1 MSVPAISFGKTAL
14 AVLAL
19 GVFAMPVASAFAT
32 SEDPTQAPVA
42 ATAAAPAA
50 GSPAAATAAAPAAG
64 APAAA
69 APAAALTAEQTVA
82 ARALFT
88 QYSCGACHTLGAAG
102 GSGHIGPELDGNA
115 NLDHAYI
122 VSRVSNG
129 QGAMPGFGGMIAAD
143 QIDLLA
149 NYIMAVKQ

>member
-1 MSVPAISFGKTAL
+1 MSVPAISFGKSAL
-14 AVLAL
+14 AVLAF
-19 GVFAMPVASAFAT
+19 GMVAVPVASAFAT
-32 SEDPTQAPVA
+32 SDTPTQAPA
-42 ATAAAPAA
+42 ATTAAPAA
-50 GSPAAATAAAPAAG
+50 APPAATR
-64 APAAA
+64 
-69 APAAALTAEQTVA
+69 AALTAEQTVA

-115 NLDHAYI
+115 NLDHDYI

-149 NYIMAVKQ
+149 NYILAVKQ

>member
-19 GVFAMPVASAFAT
+19 GMVAVPVASAFAT
-32 SEDPTQAPVA
+32 SDTPAQAPVA
-42 ATAAAPAA
+42 
-50 GSPAAATAAAPAAG
+50 
-64 APAAA
+64 AAA
-69 APAAALTAEQTVA
+69 APAAAPPAATRAALTAEETVA

-115 NLDHAYI
+115 NLDHDYI

-149 NYIMAVKQ
+149 NYILAVKQ

>member
-1 MSVPAISFGKTAL
+1 MSVTATSFGKTAL

-19 GVFAMPVASAFAT
+19 GVFALPVASAFAT
-32 SEDPTQAPVA
+32 SEDPTQAP
-42 ATAAAPAA
+42 
-50 GSPAAATAAAPAAG
+50 AAATAAAPAA
-64 APAAA
+64 AP
-69 APAAALTAEQTVA
+69 ALTAEQTVA

-88 QYSCGACHTLGAAG
+88 QYSCGACHALGAAG

-115 NLDHAYI
+115 NLDHDYI

-129 QGAMPGFGGMIAAD
+129 QGAMPSFGGMIPAD
-143 QIDLLA
+143 QIEQLA

>member
-1 MSVPAISFGKTAL
+1 MSVPAISFGKSAL

-19 GVFAMPVASAFAT
+19 GMVAVPVASAFAT
-32 SEDPTQAPVA
+32 SDTPTQAPA
-42 ATAAAPAA
+42 AAAAAPAA
-50 GSPAAATAAAPAAG
+50 PAAAPPAATR
-64 APAAA
+64 
-69 APAAALTAEQTVA
+69 AALTAEQTVA

-115 NLDHAYI
+115 NLDHDYI

-149 NYIMAVKQ
+149 NYILAVKQ

>member
-19 GVFAMPVASAFAT
+19 GMVAVPVASAFAT
-32 SEDPTQAPVA
+32 SDDAAQAPA
-42 ATAAAPAA
+42 AAAPTATAAAPAA
-50 GSPAAATAAAPAAG
+50 APAI
-64 APAAA
+64 
-69 APAAALTAEQTVA
+69 TAEQTVA

-115 NLDHAYI
+115 NLDHDYI

-129 QGAMPGFGGMIAAD
+129 QGAMPGFGGMIPAD
-143 QIDLLA
+143 QIEQLA
-149 NYIMAVKQ
+149 NYILAVKK